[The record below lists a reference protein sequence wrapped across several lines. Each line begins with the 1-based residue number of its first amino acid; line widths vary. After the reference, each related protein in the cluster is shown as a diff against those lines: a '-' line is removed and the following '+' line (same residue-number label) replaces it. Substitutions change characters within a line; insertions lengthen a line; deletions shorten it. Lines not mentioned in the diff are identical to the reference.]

1 MQREFYRMDSFTRLT
16 NPSTDEFSNDLSGK
30 NIKFLGQEET
40 AKTDGKYIGD
50 LPSSNKH
57 EPLDAS
63 HVARIMAR
71 EVGVSLFLSFILSI
85 IF

>member
-1 MQREFYRMDSFTRLT
+1 MQRELYKMDSFSRLA
-16 NPSTDEFSNDLSGK
+16 NPSSDEFSDDLSGK

-50 LPSSNKH
+50 LPSCNKH

-71 EVGVSLFLSFILSI
+71 EVGVSLLLSFFFQLSS
-85 IF
+85 